1 MRPRATQSIN
11 CPLWCGSLVLLAGL
25 AATEARADAIYS
37 ITDLGTLSGQTSSV
51 ATSINNQG
59 QVVGIS
65 YNSSDGYFGT
75 VPSPPTAAPPTFNM
89 TGNGA
94 QSFLYNNGQV
104 SQINPTGGLATSIN
118 NQGQVVGGKYSSIN
132 DSGQYVT
139 GAWSGINTGNVNV
152 ISQLVSGGTTTNLP
166 PLFNPYSINNSGQTA
181 GLVVVNGAGFTDV
194 HPAVYQNGQ
203 VTDLFSKVA
212 SGERYDS
219 RAIAIN
225 QNGDVII
232 TVQPFTGLQGS
243 QAGPMSS
250 YLYNASTG
258 LVTNLT
264 ALPGGSGM
272 IAAALNDKDQAVGSG
287 FLYSNGSIQALL
299 SLLPANSGWSSLNAT
314 GINDA
319 GQVVGQGLIN
329 GQEQAFLMTP
339 SAEEVPEP
347 GALAL
352 WCLAWAA
359 TGLFIAARRQRVEG
373 QPSPRRSSNS

>member
-11 CPLWCGSLVLLAGL
+11 RPLWCGVLALLAGL
-25 AATEARADAIYS
+25 AATEARADGIYS
-37 ITDLGTLSGQTSSV
+37 ITDLGTLPGQTSSV
-51 ATSINNQG
+51 ATAINNQG

-94 QSFLYNNGQV
+94 ESFLYSNAQV

-118 NQGQVVGGKYSSIN
+118 NQGQVVGGNNAAIN
-132 DSGQYVT
+132 DSGQYV
-139 GAWSGINTGNVNV
+139 ASAVSGINTGNVTLTP
-152 ISQLVSGGTTTNLP
+152 QLVSGGTAASLP
-166 PLFNPYSINNSGQTA
+166 IVPYGINNSGQIA
-181 GLVVVNGAGFTDV
+181 GFVVVNGAGFSDI
-194 HPAVYQNGQ
+194 HPAIYQNGQ

-212 SGERYDS
+212 SGDHYDS

-225 QNGDVII
+225 QKGDVII
-232 TVQPFTGLQGS
+232 NVQSPTGLGDS

-258 LVTNLT
+258 LATNLT

-272 IAAALNDKDQAVGSG
+272 VAAALNDKDQAVGNG
-287 FLYSNGSIQALL
+287 LLYSNGSIQALL
-299 SLLPANSGWSSLNAT
+299 SLLPASSGWSNLNAT

-319 GQVVGQGLIN
+319 GQIVGQGLIN

-339 SAEEVPEP
+339 IVEEVPEP
-347 GALAL
+347 GTLAM
-352 WCLAWAA
+352 WGIIASVAA
-359 TGLFIAARRQRVEG
+359 TRMATR
-373 QPSPRRSSNS
+373 